1 MISEKCV
8 LNLKSGKFHISLSF
22 GFAREC
28 NEEKRKPPEAKSTEE
43 RRPGRPGWEE
53 GLQNKTEIMIIF
65 IIG

>member
-28 NEEKRKPPEAKSTEE
+28 NEEKRKPQKAKSTEE
-43 RRPGRPGWEE
+43 RPEGPGWEE